1 MGSRS
6 LHRPPKRLLHYV
18 EPLRRALLTTS
29 CEKKL
34 AGGACTGPPKGG
46 MMPRHVCH
54 GSRPPRMKGM
64 GAGAYPSCRSGSYH
78 DGRGG
83 KHSRELPLGPT
94 ERESPTLA
102 DWQRQ
107 PVLPWSF
114 KTKVPL
120 VTNKRY
126 RGGVSTGRG
135 PPFSVANG
143 VACACGR
150 AARSVEPRRHRP
162 GPDPAR
168 SEPPL
173 EPVMVPRHPPRCR
186 SGSAGHP
193 RLPGWPD
200 RYLTVRLRWPR
211 SVKERCSSGA
221 TGPCACPSGCP
232 YQNPPFAGT
241 LRAPGSVSVHC
252 TARRKYLRG
261 AARLGPW

>member
-1 MGSRS
+1 MGAGRVSGEQES
-6 LHRPPKRLLHYV
+6 PPSAEKTPALCRTAQTGTFDNLV
-18 EPLRRALLTTS
+18 REKTCRRGLCWAT
-29 CEKKL
+29 
-34 AGGACTGPPKGG
+34 KGG

-173 EPVMVPRHPPRCR
+173 EPVMVPRHPP
-186 SGSAGHP
+186 S
-193 RLPGWPD
+193 LPLGLCWP
-200 RYLTVRLRWPR
+200 
-211 SVKERCSSGA
+211 
-221 TGPCACPSGCP
+221 PSP
-232 YQNPPFAGT
+232 
-241 LRAPGSVSVHC
+241 
-252 TARRKYLRG
+252 
-261 AARLGPW
+261 ARLA